1 MAFGV
6 VTITRPVVAP
16 VGTRAVI
23 YVSDTTVNLAAAV
36 PLNETALK
44 NRKNKN
50 PNLLRLSLMWAEQRD
65 QILRLSFLDE
75 EFCWVESVRI
85 MLPQT
90 NTPYRLST
98 LAVN

>member
-1 MAFGV
+1 
-6 VTITRPVVAP
+6 
-16 VGTRAVI
+16 
-23 YVSDTTVNLAAAV
+23 
-36 PLNETALK
+36 
-44 NRKNKN
+44 
-50 PNLLRLSLMWAEQRD
+50 MWAEQRD

-75 EFCWVESVRI
+75 EFCWVELVRI